1 MSVDHLDHPEPG
13 PTPTQEAGAPPH
25 AKTGDFPRDIAG
37 ESLGAELD
45 NIIPTHGYKL
55 APVVGLGGSAGSI
68 AALTEFFKA
77 MPADSGLVFVVVLHL
92 SADHES
98 SLAAVLQHQTTMP
111 VVQAEDGVA
120 LERNHV
126 YVIPPGKDLV
136 SANGRLNLRELTS
149 QRGRRMAVDIFFR
162 TLAET
167 HGPHAAAI
175 VLSGVDGDGA
185 LGLKRI
191 KERGG
196 LTIAQD
202 PAEAEYAGMPSSAIE
217 TGMVDWVLKVQEMP
231 YRLLDYIERENR
243 LRLPREDAPA
253 ESTARA
259 PDEAETALRD
269 VLAYLRTRTGRD
281 FSYYKRATILRRIS
295 RRMQVNG
302 TESLPDYL
310 TFLRTHPGESGALL
324 QDLLISVTNFFRDRE
339 AFLALEERIPS
350 VFRGK
355 GANDTV
361 RVWCPAC
368 ATGEEAYS
376 VAILLAE
383 HARTLEAPPAVQ
395 VFATDLD
402 EDVVQSAR
410 DGIYPTAIATD
421 VSEERLRRFFVK
433 EHRGYRVRRELR
445 EGVLFAMHDL
455 LKDAPFSR
463 LDLISCR
470 NLLIYLN
477 QDAQRRAF
485 DIFHFALR
493 PDGTLFLGSSE
504 SAEDAV
510 DLFAPLDKKHR
521 VYQPRPTGRVRLPVP
536 LGASTLARASQELER
551 SSERPAV
558 PAGTPPANVV
568 IPSWNRLEISGDRA
582 ASFNEIH
589 LRLFE
594 QHGPP
599 SLLVNDQYD
608 ILHLSSTAGRYL
620 QFAGGE
626 PTRNLLRLVDPML
639 RIELRAALYRATQ
652 SGQASVALDVPFEA
666 EGHPP
671 SVDIYI
677 ASGGE
682 PKPAF
687 FLIVFVP
694 RPTTHAIP
702 RAATGLETDPIV
714 QQLERE
720 LEGLKAHMREMLEQ
734 HEVAVEEQKAVNEE
748 LQAINEELRS
758 ATEELET
765 SREELQSIN
774 EELTTVNQELK
785 GKVDELA
792 HSNSDLH
799 NLMNATA
806 IATVFLDRDLR
817 VARYTPTATALFN
830 LIPTDVGRPL
840 SDLKD
845 QLDYPGLDQD
855 AALVLDKLTPIEREV
870 GKPGRGWFL
879 ARLLPYRSVDDHI
892 GGVVLTF
899 VDITERKRNEQAL
912 RESKE
917 TLQLVIE
924 NAREYAIFT
933 TDLDMQV
940 TTWNSGA
947 ERLLLFSEREILGQS
962 ASAIFTPEDRAAGRP
977 DQERDQA
984 LSEGRATDERWH
996 QRKDGTRFWSS
1007 GFLMAMHDATG
1018 RTVGFVKI
1026 LRDATEE
1033 RTAQRTL
1040 VESRAELQAALSEI
1054 EKARDMAEAAARAK
1068 DHFLAVLSHELRT
1081 PLTPVLIAAGG
1092 LTRRGDLPADVID
1105 ALDMISSN
1113 VQLEARFIDELLD
1126 LTRISHG
1133 KMELILVP
1141 IDVHEAITRAI
1152 QVCEADVQEK
1162 KLVLETDLAA
1172 TAHRLQGDSGRLQQ
1186 VVWNLLKNAAKFT
1199 PAEGRIRLRT
1209 FNAEPGWISIEVADS
1224 GIGID
1229 AAVLSKIFNSFEQ
1242 ADGSVTRQ
1250 FGGLGLGLAISKA
1263 IVEAHDGVLSATSPG
1278 LGRGATFTVKLP
1290 LAPKTPHPPAP
1301 A

>member
-1 MSVDHLDHPEPG
+1 
-13 PTPTQEAGAPPH
+13 
-25 AKTGDFPRDIAG
+25 
-37 ESLGAELD
+37 
-45 NIIPTHGYKL
+45 
-55 APVVGLGGSAGSI
+55 
-68 AALTEFFKA
+68 
-77 MPADSGLVFVVVLHL
+77 
-92 SADHES
+92 
-98 SLAAVLQHQTTMP
+98 
-111 VVQAEDGVA
+111 
-120 LERNHV
+120 
-126 YVIPPGKDLV
+126 
-136 SANGRLNLRELTS
+136 
-149 QRGRRMAVDIFFR
+149 
-162 TLAET
+162 
-167 HGPHAAAI
+167 
-175 VLSGVDGDGA
+175 
-185 LGLKRI
+185 
-191 KERGG
+191 
-196 LTIAQD
+196 
-202 PAEAEYAGMPSSAIE
+202 
-217 TGMVDWVLKVQEMP
+217 
-231 YRLLDYIERENR
+231 
-243 LRLPREDAPA
+243 
-253 ESTARA
+253 
-259 PDEAETALRD
+259 
-269 VLAYLRTRTGRD
+269 
-281 FSYYKRATILRRIS
+281 
-295 RRMQVNG
+295 
-302 TESLPDYL
+302 
-310 TFLRTHPGESGALL
+310 
-324 QDLLISVTNFFRDRE
+324 
-339 AFLALEERIPS
+339 

-355 GANDTV
+355 GPNDTV
-361 RVWCPAC
+361 RAWCPAC

-376 VAILLAE
+376 IAMLLSE
-383 HARTLEAPPAVQ
+383 HARTLDAPPAIQ

-410 DGIYPTAIATD
+410 DGIYPSTIATD

-445 EGVLFAMHDL
+445 EGVLFALHDL

-463 LDLISCR
+463 LDLVSCR

-477 QDAQRRAF
+477 QDAQRRAL

-493 PDGTLFLGSSE
+493 PEGTLFLGSSE

-521 VYQPRPTGRVRLPVP
+521 IYQPRPSGRTRLPVP
-536 LGASTLARASQELER
+536 IGASTLARAFQEKER
-551 SSERPAV
+551 AGERPAV
-558 PAGTPPANVV
+558 PQGALLGDVVVTPT
-568 IPSWNRLEISGDRA
+568 WNRLEISGDRA

-599 SLLVNDQYD
+599 SLLINDQQD
-608 ILHLSSTAGRYL
+608 ILHLSGTAGRYL
-620 QFAGGE
+620 QFTGGE
-626 PTRNLLRLVDPML
+626 PTRNLMRVVHPML
-639 RIELRAALYRATQ
+639 RIELRAALYRAAQ
-652 SGQASVALDVPFEA
+652 SGQPAEALDVPFDA
-666 EGHPP
+666 EGHTP
-671 SVDIYI
+671 SVDIYL
-677 ASGGE
+677 APGGE
-682 PKPAF
+682 PRPTY

-694 RPTTHAIP
+694 HPAAHATP
-702 RAATGLETDPIV
+702 RIGLGPEADPV
-714 QQLERE
+714 AEQLERE
-720 LEGLKAHMREMLEQ
+720 LEEIKAHMREMLEQ
-734 HEVAVEEQKAVNEE
+734 HEVTLEEQKASNEE

-774 EELTTVNQELK
+774 EELTTVNLELK

-792 HSNSDLH
+792 HSNGDLH

-817 VARYTPTATALFN
+817 IARYTPTATALFN

-845 QLDYPGLDQD
+845 QLDYPDLDRD
-855 AALVLDKLTPIEREV
+855 AARVLEALVPIEREV

-879 ARLLPYRSVDDHI
+879 ARLLPYRSIDDHI

-933 TDLDMQV
+933 TDLDMKV
-940 TTWNSGA
+940 TTWNGGA

-962 ASAIFTPEDRAAGRP
+962 ASAIFTAEDRAAGRP
-977 DQERDQA
+977 EQERDQA
-984 LSEGRATDERWH
+984 LAEGRATDERWH
-996 QRKDGTRFWSS
+996 QRKDGSRFWSS
-1007 GFLMAMHDATG
+1007 GFLMAMHDASG
-1018 RTVGFVKI
+1018 RAVGFVKI

-1040 VESRAELQAALSEI
+1040 EESRAELQSAMSEI
-1054 EKARDMAEAAARAK
+1054 EKARDMAEAAALAK

-1092 LTRRGDLPADVID
+1092 LARRGDLPPDVIE
-1105 ALDMISSN
+1105 ALEMISSN
-1113 VQLEARFIDELLD
+1113 VQMEARFIDELLD

-1141 IDVHEAITRAI
+1141 IDVHEAIRRASK
-1152 QVCEADVQEK
+1152 VCEGDVQDK
-1162 KLVLETDLAA
+1162 KLALETSLGAS
-1172 TAHRLQGDSGRLQQ
+1172 AHRLLGDSGRLQQ

-1199 PAEGRIRLRT
+1199 PAEGRIGLRT
-1209 FNAEPGWISIEVADS
+1209 FNPEPGWITIEVSDS

-1229 AAVLSKIFNSFEQ
+1229 AAVLPRIFNSFEQ

-1250 FGGLGLGLAISKA
+1250 FGGLGLGLAISRA
-1263 IVEAHDGVLSATSPG
+1263 IVEAHDGFLTATSPG
-1278 LGRGATFTVKLP
+1278 LGQGATFTVKLP
-1290 LAPKTPHPPAP
+1290 LIWENPPPNP